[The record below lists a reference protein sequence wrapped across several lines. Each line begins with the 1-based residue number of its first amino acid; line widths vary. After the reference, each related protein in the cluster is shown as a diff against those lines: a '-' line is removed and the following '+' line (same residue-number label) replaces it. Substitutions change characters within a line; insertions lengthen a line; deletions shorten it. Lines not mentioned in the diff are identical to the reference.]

1 MSNILNSKK
10 ESETSILTNIRLI
23 KIIAIVLGFL
33 IILGLIALFLG
44 LANSYNNI
52 DKLDK
57 DTEIIIEPI
66 EEKLIKFNFTQP
78 SDAQLIS
85 SSLGKNNQ
93 ILLRYIYKGNNVLVL
108 FDSST
113 KSIKS
118 IITLKKKSIT
128 WWNNKYDR
136 KVSLWIEKSS

>member
-1 MSNILNSKK
+1 MN
-10 ESETSILTNIRLI
+10 NIRLI
-23 KIIAIVLGFL
+23 KIIAIILGFL

-57 DTEIIIEPI
+57 DTEILIKPI
-66 EEKLIKFNFTQP
+66 EEKLIKFNFTHP

-108 FDSST
+108 LDSST

-128 WWNNKYDR
+128 W
-136 KVSLWIEKSS
+136 